1 MAIAATIAVD
11 LVARTEAFAS
21 AMKETTDKLK
31 DVGSQMQDIGKSMS
45 LYVTAP
51 IVAGF
56 ALATRAADRQAEAEA
71 KLQAVIRATGGA
83 AGVTAEHVM
92 DLAASLQRTTTFGD
106 EATIA
111 GAAVLLT
118 FRSIR
123 NELGEGNAIFDRTIA
138 VGQDLAALMGG
149 DLQGAMVMLGKALEE
164 PKVGLTAL
172 RRVGVSFDESQRELI
187 STLVESGNTLEA
199 QRIILEG
206 LESQV
211 GGTAQVV
218 ARTAGGAMKMAF
230 NDLGD
235 AMERIGKVFDPI
247 RIRLAQGISELSRRF
262 QQLPDGVILTV
273 VAVAGL
279 AAAIGPL
286 LVVVGTLIVSFSK
299 VMVALPQMV
308 AAFRTLQTVVSGN
321 VIPAFVRLNAVLLA
335 NPILIVVGVL
345 AALAAAF
352 VYVYQRSETFRAL
365 TESMVRPILDL
376 ATAIRDGLGAALT
389 WIGNAFSNVFGAV
402 LEGIASFV
410 QGTLNFLG
418 KLLPEGVKQSLANF
432 GESMTS
438 GVRNA
443 VNTAQQIISELR
455 GPSLDLGVTGSNA
468 AARNALYG
476 PVIEASQQAGEAISA
491 AADAYTNS
499 LIEGARLNT
508 LNSSEVRDLITLQ
521 AEYRERLA
529 QGNLTLQERNQ
540 ITQNLNRVT
549 EATSAAMRVNTGE
562 LLVSRTAMGLN
573 TQATQLQT
581 IEIGAVTATMSNLS
595 QTATRTSGAMSQIA
609 SAGMGQI
616 GNFLGQFSPM
626 SLAMEALGEVFKV
639 LQPVIDSLKEPFRI
653 IAQIIG
659 RALIPILQAFWPII
673 RQLVIAFSYVAEIFF
688 KVAGGIASAV
698 GGAIAAIGGVIA
710 KIPLLGGIGRSI
722 QERGQAIAN
731 IGAGFSQ
738 AGKEMKDLRESIR
751 DIDLSGVGEEEQ
763 TNTLISEGNK
773 EQAKTAA
780 NTARI
785 ADAIEGGELGAR
797 VQVNVTV
804 QGGDDPE
811 GTGRAVAARVAE
823 EIDRVLGESSL
834 RESRLDGMMFAI

>member
-56 ALATRAADRQAEAEA
+56 ALATRAADKQAEAEA

-92 DLAASLQRTTTFGD
+92 DLAASLHRTTTFGD

-529 QGNLTLQERNQ
+529 QGNLTLQERND
-540 ITQNLNRVT
+540 ITNRLNRVT
-549 EATSAAMRVNTGE
+549 EATSAALQVNTGE

-609 SAGMGQI
+609 SAGLGKI
-616 GNFLGQFSPM
+616 GDFLGQFSPM